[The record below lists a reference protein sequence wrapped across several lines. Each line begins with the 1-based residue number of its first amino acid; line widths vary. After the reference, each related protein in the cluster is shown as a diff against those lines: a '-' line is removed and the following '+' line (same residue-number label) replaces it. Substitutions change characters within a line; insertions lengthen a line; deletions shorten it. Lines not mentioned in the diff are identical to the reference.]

1 MTKTKGF
8 LLTAGIVLAM
18 VFTLSCS
25 DDKSDPPGPNGV
37 PDGSLDGTWQKS
49 SNTLEIEK
57 GRAIITYFEVVEGAI
72 DYGTSSGS
80 FRMEKMNS
88 GGIPKDLQPIATFN
102 YELSDDKETLTISN
116 ATATGDDDL
125 PGVLNGTWTKSSQ

>member
-25 DDKSDPPGPNGV
+25 DDKSDPPGPNGGT
-37 PDGSLDGTWQKS
+37 DGSLDGTWQKS

-57 GRAIITYFEVVEGAI
+57 GRAIITYSEVVEGAI
-72 DYGTSSGS
+72 DYGASNGS

-88 GGIPKDLQPIATFN
+88 SGIPKDLQPIATFN
-102 YELSDDKETLTISN
+102 YELSDDKGTLTISN
-116 ATATGDDDL
+116 ATATGDDEL

>member
-1 MTKTKGF
+1 MKKARSF
-8 LLTAGIVLAM
+8 LLAAGIMLAM
-18 VFTLSCS
+18 AFTFSCS
-25 DDKSDPPGPNGV
+25 SDDSKSSG

-49 SNTLEIEK
+49 SNTLEIEG
-57 GRAIITYFEVVEGAI
+57 GRATITYSEVVEGAI

-88 GGIPKDLQPIATFN
+88 GDIPKDNQPIATFN
-102 YELSDDKETLTISN
+102 YELSDDKETLTISD

-125 PGVLNGTWTKSSQ
+125 PGVLNGQWTKAID